1 MFLGFELGISWTC
14 VNVRAA
20 TQILEPFPLYS
31 EFKLEAQLLTGL
43 GKSFFSA
50 INTFSLIPVNQMSY
64 YFYAINLALL
74 HTMNM
79 CVFNI
84 KFELKCYF

>member
-1 MFLGFELGISWTC
+1 MFLGFEHGISWTC

-20 TQILEPFPLYS
+20 TQILESLPLYS
-31 EFKLEAQLLTGL
+31 EFKLEAQFLTCL

-64 YFYAINLALL
+64 YFYAINFALL
-74 HTMNM
+74 HTMDM
-79 CVFNI
+79 CV
-84 KFELKCYF
+84 

>member
-14 VNVRAA
+14 VNVTAA
-20 TQILEPFPLYS
+20 TQILEPLPLYS
-31 EFKLEAQLLTGL
+31 EFQLEAQFLTRL

-50 INTFSLIPVNQMSY
+50 INTFGLIPVNQMSY
-64 YFYAINLALL
+64 YFYAINFVLL

-79 CVFNI
+79 CV
-84 KFELKCYF
+84 